1 MFVPEDITMPLFS
14 SCAKTSINSLK
25 CKEGRVMVFNN
36 ISAIL
41 WWSVLLEEPGASTGK
56 NP

>member
-1 MFVPEDITMPLFS
+1 MSEFNF
-14 SCAKTSINSLK
+14 
-25 CKEGRVMVFNN
+25 KEGRVMVFNN